1 MKVKHT
7 NLINIL
13 LLSGF
18 LALPLSHLFVPS
30 VYADN
35 LDFTVNITPSLTVT
49 IPESTVSLN
58 SQDLSITVGTNN
70 PTGYTLSMTSTS
82 TDLTRT
88 IPFSDGSFA
97 TLSTLDTLSG
107 GYTEDTFTTNRWGY
121 KLGNNNYQP
130 FALTNTIN
138 SSSSPV
144 NADTT
149 NLTFGAKVDF
159 EQAEGDTTNLTFGA
173 KVDFEQAEGTYELS
187 LSFTAVANVVPIAT
201 MQSLTLSQCQAEAS
215 DTDAYVTDERDNNLY
230 TVRYINGEC
239 WMTQNLRT
247 ASGTELTPAD
257 SNVATN
263 YTIPTADLTSGNSFT
278 EGRVHDSG
286 NLVTGYWYNLC
297 AASAGTS
304 CSDTNASNTTYD
316 ICPAGWRLPTTEEQ
330 NNIINYASAYAPEYG
345 GYYGGGTLNL
355 SAEVGSWWASTAYS
369 NAYQYRLSYIAGNLN
384 SYYASKLYGFY
395 VRCVKSS

>member
-1 MKVKHT
+1 MLMKVKHT

-49 IPESTVSLN
+49 IPESTVSLNLNPASTTFN

-159 EQAEGDTTNLTFGA
+159 EQAEG
-173 KVDFEQAEGTYELS
+173 TYELS
-187 LSFTAVANVVPIAT
+187 LSFTAVANVASPAL
-201 MQSLTLSQCQAEAS
+201 MQDFTLDQCQVFAS
-215 DTDAYVTDERDNNLY
+215 EQEYTVIDSRDNNSY
-230 TVRYINGEC
+230 TVRYINGNC
-239 WMTQNLRT
+239 WMTQNLRLAGGIT
-247 ASGTELTPAD
+247 LTSAD
-257 SNVATN
+257 SNVASNWSFPNNSLSSSGTN
-263 YTIPTADLTSGNSFT
+263 YIGNTYTTAGY
-278 EGRVHDSG
+278 VVDSTYG
-286 NLVTGYWYNLC
+286 GYYNYC
-297 AASAGTS
+297 AASAGTV
-304 CSDTNASNTTYD
+304 CSQTMQDATYD
-316 ICPAGWRLPTTEEQ
+316 ICPKGWRLPTQSEFAGITG
-330 NNIINYASAYAPEYG
+330 YSSAFSPVYSG
-345 GYYGGGTLNL
+345 RYYGGSL
-355 SAEVGSWWASTAYS
+355 SNTGSFGYWWSSTAYGNGS
-369 NAYQYRLSYIAGNLN
+369 QYYLGYYVSGSLGTSGGNRKN
-384 SYYASKLYGFY
+384 YGFS
-395 VRCVKSS
+395 VRCVRSS

>member
-1 MKVKHT
+1 MLMKVKHT

-18 LALPLSHLFVPS
+18 LALPLSHLLVPS

-58 SQDLSITVGTNN
+58 LNPASTTFSSQDLSITVGTNN

-159 EQAEGDTTNLTFGA
+159 EQAEG
-173 KVDFEQAEGTYELS
+173 TYELS
-187 LSFTAVANVVPIAT
+187 LSFTAVANVVPPTT
-201 MQSLTLSQCQAEAS
+201 MQEMTLSECQAFAS
-215 DTDAYVTDERDNNLY
+215 DSDYTIIDSRDGSDY
-230 TVRYINGEC
+230 TVRYINGNC
-239 WMTQNLRT
+239 WMTQNLRL
-247 ASGTELTPAD
+247 SGGRTLTSAD
-257 SNVATN
+257 SNVASSWDFPSTSLTN
-263 YTIPTADLTSGNSFT
+263 GNDYYNAYSTISSDTSYG
-278 EGRVHDSG
+278 
-286 NLVTGYWYNLC
+286 GYYNFC
-297 AASAGTS
+297 AASAGTNCQDS
-304 CSDTNASNTTYD
+304 STYDTTYD
-316 ICPAGWRLPTTEEQ
+316 ICPKGWRLPTYSEQ
-330 NNIINYASAYAPEYG
+330 LGITSYSSAFSSVYSGRYYNGSLYNTGSDGYWWSSTAINNNVQYCLRYNGGGLSTNN
-345 GYYGGGTLNL
+345 GYYKDY
-355 SAEVGSWWASTAYS
+355 GSS
-369 NAYQYRLSYIAGNLN
+369 
-384 SYYASKLYGFY
+384 
-395 VRCVKSS
+395 VRCVRSS